1 MQVDLDSL
9 SQVDLDPELLF
20 SQKSLLN
27 AKDNP
32 DSQISIPLSLLDDSK
47 DIQLPSSFCLDSV
60 VEEKNDFGD
69 ETFRN
74 LFEETLLEDF
84 DEDFLIKVLESSQKQ
99 SQSESQIVADQVAQ
113 VAAIEKQKDI
123 EDTENFMK
131 TYLANQQTSKILG
144 KADQQLIYGN
154 VGLKGTPPNEKE
166 LE

>member
-1 MQVDLDSL
+1 
-9 SQVDLDPELLF
+9 
-20 SQKSLLN
+20 
-27 AKDNP
+27 
-32 DSQISIPLSLLDDSK
+32 
-47 DIQLPSSFCLDSV
+47 
-60 VEEKNDFGD
+60 
-69 ETFRN
+69 
-74 LFEETLLEDF
+74 
-84 DEDFLIKVLESSQKQ
+84 
-99 SQSESQIVADQVAQ
+99 